1 MFNPVKASK
10 NIKDEFIN
18 YVETSFSFA
27 DKSLREQFIQEL
39 DKMIAAGPYLEVND
53 VFQSGKSIEQLI
65 EEGVLSPLFRRLEEK
80 RNCLRKTKEFYLLKD
95 HCICIRKKPLERLY
109 AVKML
114 LCPPVQEA
122 AKRIVF

>member
-10 NIKDEFIN
+10 NIKEEFIN

-27 DKSLREQFIQEL
+27 EESLREQFVREL
-39 DKMIAAGPYLEVND
+39 DKIVAAGPYLEVND

-80 RNCLRKTKEFYLLKD
+80 
-95 HCICIRKKPLERLY
+95 
-109 AVKML
+109 
-114 LCPPVQEA
+114 
-122 AKRIVF
+122 KRIVFEKQKIFAY

>member
-80 RNCLRKTKEFYLLKD
+80 KELS
-95 HCICIRKKPLERLY
+95 
-109 AVKML
+109 
-114 LCPPVQEA
+114 
-122 AKRIVF
+122 